1 MRNKDICKGKKIF
14 ESFIIVLST
23 IFLISSSIHFL
34 YLKDYIP
41 FGVLL
46 ASALLILSLM
56 IFRDK
61 LMLLSI
67 AAFLVSTYIFLFHPT
82 DPLALPIFS
91 IGTHSLSTRGFYRKH
106 KIIKITFTIIY
117 YAVLLFSC
125 IILHPDIVPK
135 AMMIHLPLTFIFLSS
150 AYITGIYIRQLMG
163 DRKFH
168 FLNLTEYPQIS
179 ENDKLFIKKIFDGE
193 KYEQIAV
200 DLNMSL
206 SSIKKH
212 SRQIFELFECSDLIS
227 FITKYSRYEILYT
240 EDDVLKYKNRMFS
253 MRKLPEQ

>member
-1 MRNKDICKGKKIF
+1 MRKKIF
-14 ESFIIVLST
+14 ENFIIITSAVL
-23 IFLISSSIHFL
+23 IIASSIQFFC
-34 YLKDYIP
+34 LKDYIP

-46 ASALLILSLM
+46 ISALLILSLS

-106 KIIKITFTIIY
+106 KKIKIIITVVY
-117 YAVLLFSC
+117 YAILLFSC
-125 IILHPDIVPK
+125 LILNPDKFPK
-135 AMMIHLPLTFIFLSS
+135 AMLIHLPMTFIYLSS
-150 AYITGIYIRQLMG
+150 AYIMSIYIRQLMG

-168 FLNLTEYPQIS
+168 FLNLTEYPQLS
-179 ENDKLFIKKIFDGE
+179 EKDKLFIKKIFNGE
-193 KYEQIAV
+193 KYEQIAD

-212 SRQIFELFECSDLIS
+212 SRQIFELFDCTDLIS

-240 EDDVLKYKNRMFS
+240 EDDVLKYKNKMFA
-253 MRKLPEQ
+253 MRKLP